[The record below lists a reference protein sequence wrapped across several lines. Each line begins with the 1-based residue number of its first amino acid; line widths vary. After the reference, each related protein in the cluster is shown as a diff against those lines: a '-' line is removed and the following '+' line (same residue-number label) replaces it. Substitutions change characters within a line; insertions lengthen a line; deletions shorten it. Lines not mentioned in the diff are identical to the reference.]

1 MTKLLFLALWL
12 LKPFETVEKKHTDIK
27 KKNVLE
33 NKNKVLRLMS
43 YKNLLMYKII
53 KF

>member
-27 KKNVLE
+27 KKKCAGKQKQSPETHELQ
-33 NKNKVLRLMS
+33 KLTTKL
-43 YKNLLMYKII
+43 
-53 KF
+53 